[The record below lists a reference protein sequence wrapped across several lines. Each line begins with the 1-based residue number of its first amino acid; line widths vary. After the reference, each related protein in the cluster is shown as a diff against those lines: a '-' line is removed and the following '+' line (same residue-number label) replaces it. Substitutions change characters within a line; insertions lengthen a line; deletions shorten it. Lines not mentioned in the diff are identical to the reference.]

1 MGLGKYL
8 SENGE
13 RSSLRLNMLM
23 ATVVFLPSVLAIAF
37 NIVWKTVHGTEPLW
51 SEISL
56 FVAACAAY
64 MGAIWWGKKANKDS
78 EEVQPDKPAGPP
90 VNEP

>member
-13 RSSLRLNMLM
+13 RSSLRLNMLLS
-23 ATVVFLPSVLAIAF
+23 TVVFLPTILSIAF
-37 NIVWKTVHGTEPLW
+37 NIIWKTVHNSEPMW

-64 MGAIWWGKKANKDS
+64 LGSIWFGKKANKDS
-78 EEVQPDKPAGPP
+78 EKPQP
-90 VNEP
+90 